1 MKRVLVMISIACVGM
16 FASACEDKKEPTP
29 PVASATATPSVTA
42 APMAT
47 PSATVAAS
55 AAPSS
60 VKQADSDEPD
70 DTEEE
75 TATSDITAD
84 NFEKELDGLEKEVN
98 SKY

>member
-29 PVASATATPSVTA
+29 PVASATATPTA

-47 PSATVAAS
+47 PSATVAAT